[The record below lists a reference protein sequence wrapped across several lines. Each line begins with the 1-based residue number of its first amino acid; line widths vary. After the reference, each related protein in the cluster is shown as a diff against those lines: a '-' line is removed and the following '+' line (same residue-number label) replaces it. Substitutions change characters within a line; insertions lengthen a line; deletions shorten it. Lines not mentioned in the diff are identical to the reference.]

1 MSIVYYS
8 RILSAPSRIVLFRFQ
23 CSHHALS
30 YFGFNVISGI
40 SNSSIE
46 IPPC

>member
-8 RILSAPSRIVLFRFQ
+8 RILSAPSRTVLFWFQ

-30 YFGFNVISGI
+30 YFGFNVINGI
-40 SNSSIE
+40 SNSSIDT
-46 IPPC
+46 PPC